1 VKNTFGKAMI
11 EFKQG
16 KFFRKPSEIVAE
28 MEGELSAIRE
38 QVNLLKTMKSFNDVP
53 DDIKAE
59 LRILFR
65 MTSGKYLFEYTE
77 PTTDKDEDNG

>member
-1 VKNTFGKAMI
+1 MI

-53 DDIKAE
+53 DDIKTE
-59 LRILFR
+59 LRILFK
-65 MTSGKYLFEYTE
+65 MASGKYQFEYTPPKVKE
-77 PTTDKDEDNG
+77 